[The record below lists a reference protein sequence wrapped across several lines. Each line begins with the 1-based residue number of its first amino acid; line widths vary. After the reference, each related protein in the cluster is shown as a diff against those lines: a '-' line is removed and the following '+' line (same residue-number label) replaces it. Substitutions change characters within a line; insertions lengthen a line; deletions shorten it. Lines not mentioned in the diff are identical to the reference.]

1 MTLYFTFLLQD
12 RNTFHRFDKFNAKY
26 NPIGESI
33 LREIFIKTDN
43 YIEGKYFGHIIK
55 VLTVCTNTQSCKHL
69 FLTQTSRFWYLEAV
83 SLGFGALW
91 LTCCVSSSQEVM
103 ADLEESKYQNVEL
116 RLSIYGRSRNE
127 WDKLARWA
135 VKHQVYSDNVRWLV
149 QVPRLL

>member
-1 MTLYFTFLLQD
+1 MRDYVNLTGTVFQLFLQD

-43 YIEGKYFGHIIK
+43 HIEGKYFGHIIK
-55 VLTVCTNTQSCKHL
+55 VLAWTFDTAVAHLQNDRMRRWRPLLPVCVTA
-69 FLTQTSRFWYLEAV
+69 F
-83 SLGFGALW
+83 
-91 LTCCVSSSQEVM
+91 QEVM

-116 RLSIYGRSRNE
+116 RLSIYGRSRDE
-127 WDKLARWA
+127 WDKLAKWA
-135 VKHQVYSDNVRWLV
+135 VKHRVYSDNVRWLV